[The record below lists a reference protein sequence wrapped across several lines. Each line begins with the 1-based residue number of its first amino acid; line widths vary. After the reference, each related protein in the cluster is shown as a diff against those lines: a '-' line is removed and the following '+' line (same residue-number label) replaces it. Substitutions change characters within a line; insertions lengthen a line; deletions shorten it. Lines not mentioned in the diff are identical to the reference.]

1 MSRAHP
7 QDGCQELEFASPLRL
22 DEPSEV
28 ALEDYARTLTRAR
41 AAEAVRAEGEP
52 ALVRGVHLCGLEEAA
67 VPPAARRDLEDFAR
81 SMAAGT
87 GGGLGWS

>member
-1 MSRAHP
+1 MPRARP
-7 QDGCQELEFASPLRL
+7 QAGCQEVEFASPVRL

-28 ALEDYARTLTRAR
+28 ALEDYARTLTRGR
-41 AAEAVRAEGEP
+41 AAEAVPSARAPDAVG
-52 ALVRGVHLCGLEEAA
+52 GVHLCGLEGP
-67 VPPAARRDLEDFAR
+67 VPEEARRDLEDFAR